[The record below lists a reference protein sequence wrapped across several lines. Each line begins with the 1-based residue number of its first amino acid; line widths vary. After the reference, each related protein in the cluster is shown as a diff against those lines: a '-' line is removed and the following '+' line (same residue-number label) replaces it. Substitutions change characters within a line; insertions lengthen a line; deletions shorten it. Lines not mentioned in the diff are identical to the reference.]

1 MANVIFEDIVKIMER
16 GQVTIP
22 LKLRELFNFQ
32 KGFRLWIRVDQN
44 KKIEL
49 EPITEDKGKELN
61 QWLKKMLNDKTQYF
75 VDFDEKK
82 LRQIRKKSKN
92 KLLKLYEK
100 NPR

>member
-22 LKLRELFNFQ
+22 IKLRELFNFQ
-32 KGFRLWIRVDQN
+32 KGFRLWIRVNQN

>member
-32 KGFRLWIRVDQN
+32 KGFRLWIRVNQN

-100 NPR
+100 NLR

>member
-22 LKLRELFNFQ
+22 IKLRELFNFQ
-32 KGFRLWIRVDQN
+32 KGFRLWIRVNQN

-82 LRQIRKKSKN
+82 LRQIRRKSKN

>member
-32 KGFRLWIRVDQN
+32 KGFRLWIRVNQN

>member
-1 MANVIFEDIVKIMER
+1 MSKIIFQDIVKIMER

-32 KGFRLWIRVDQN
+32 KGFRLWIRVNQDR
-44 KKIEL
+44 KIEL
-49 EPITEDKGKELN
+49 EPVVEDREKQLN

-75 VDFDEKK
+75 IDFDEKK

-92 KLLKLYEK
+92 KILRLYEK
-100 NPR
+100 NSR